1 MSGPRHEHEFE
12 PVPGLPERLPEAERM
27 LWQGAPDAGWVARK
41 VFHLPLVAAYFA
53 ALLAWQGLA
62 ARHDGTAWREVGLG
76 LATGGGLAL
85 LALALL
91 GLLAWLSA
99 RTTLYTLTDRRVVMR
114 VGIVL
119 TVTYNLPLRCI
130 DEADVHPLGA
140 GHGDLALALRP
151 GARIAYLHLWPHAR
165 PWHLRRT
172 QPMLRCLPRVDEVA
186 ALLARAW
193 SAANAEA
200 AAAAA
205 QATAHATAHATTH
218 ATAPAS
224 APPAA
229 HPTATPPHAVAVPA
243 KPGHVRRPAL
253 PTLVA
258 GR

>member
-62 ARHDGTAWREVGLG
+62 AWHDGLAWREVGVG
-76 LATGGGLAL
+76 LATGFGLAL

-119 TVTYNLPLRCI
+119 TVTYNLPLRWI
-130 DEADVHPLGA
+130 DEANVHPLGT

-151 GARIAYLHLWPHAR
+151 DARIAYLHLWPHAR

-172 QPMLRCLPRVDEVA
+172 QPMLRCLPRVHEVA
-186 ALLARAW
+186 AQLAQAW
-193 SAANAEA
+193 SAANAQA
-200 AAAAA
+200 AASAAVVSSSVVPSA
-205 QATAHATAHATTH
+205 PHTAP
-218 ATAPAS
+218 APAS
-224 APPAA
+224 APAA
-229 HPTATPPHAVAVPA
+229 SAR
-243 KPGHVRRPAL
+243 GRRPAL